1 MKLIPELRFPE
12 FEKDGEWEIKELQ
25 ILADRIIK
33 KNKDGK
39 IDKVFT
45 NSAAHG
51 IVDQREYFDKDIA
64 NKSNLENYYIVESG
78 DYVYNPRISTEA
90 PVGPTS
96 RNNIGHTGVM
106 SPLYTVFR
114 FKDKENQFFEYYFN
128 SRHWYDSIRK
138 ASNTGARFDRMSIT
152 DSVFMAIPILCPIPQ
167 EQQKIASCLSSLD
180 ELIAAHNDKLDALK
194 DHKKGLLQNLF
205 PQEGETVPR
214 VRFPE
219 FEGDGEWIETSL
231 SEISPSIFDGTHQTP
246 KYTDDGIPFFSV
258 ENIVSGT
265 KNKFISREDYIE
277 ATKKNKPEE
286 GDVLVTRIGS
296 IGIPKV
302 VDWDYE
308 FSIYVTLAVIKKSD
322 QFISQYLASYIQS
335 SRFQKEILRRSLLKA
350 APQKI
355 NMNELREC
363 EILLPPDE
371 DKQEQ
376 QKIASCL
383 SAVDELITAQ
393 QEKIEQLQQHKKGLM
408 QGLFPKMTD

>member
-1 MKLIPELRFPE
+1 MSEKNLIPELRFPA
-12 FEKDGEWEIKELQ
+12 FEKDGEWTVSS
-25 ILADRIIK
+25 
-33 KNKDGK
+33 
-39 IDKVFT
+39 IDKLC
-45 NSAAHG
+45 
-51 IVDQREYFDKDIA
+51 DI
-64 NKSNLENYYIVESG
+64 L
-78 DYVYNPRISTEA
+78 
-90 PVGPTS
+90 
-96 RNNIGHTGVM
+96 NNIRKPVTSTNRTAGPYPYYGA
-106 SPLYTVFR
+106 SGIIDFI
-114 FKDKENQFFEYYFN
+114 DKFLFDERLLLIGEDGAK
-128 SRHWYDSIRK
+128 WGAYDNTAFLVEGKYWVNNHAHVLKPIGIDEKLLESYLVKLDLNPYI
-138 ASNTGARFDRMSIT
+138 TGAAPPKLTLRKLKE
-152 DSVFMAIPILCPIPQ
+152 IPVPVPSTPE

-180 ELIAAHNDKLDALK
+180 ELIAAHKDKLDALK

-205 PQEGETVPR
+205 PQEGETVPKL
-214 VRFPE
+214 RFPE

-383 SAVDELITAQ
+383 SALDELITAQ
-393 QEKIEQLQQHKKGLM
+393 QEKIAQLQQHKKGLM
-408 QGLFPKMTD
+408 QGLFPKTITN